1 MEAKVNKCLEQKNVA
16 ERIDLKHFK
25 ESIVTYGIHS
35 PYVRQM
41 SNTRS
46 TQSWIMPQDGKDL
59 AAAVLEAVS
68 QLQ

>member
-1 MEAKVNKCLEQKNVA
+1 
-16 ERIDLKHFK
+16 
-25 ESIVTYGIHS
+25 
-35 PYVRQM
+35 M